1 MSKKLRII
9 LGLALFGSCVGG
21 FFSNYQYHN
30 EMGALIGAFFGI
42 GYVMRGI

>member
-1 MSKKLRII
+1 MSKKLRTI
-9 LGLALFGSCVGG
+9 LGLALLGSALGG
-21 FFSNYQYHN
+21 FFSNFQYHN